1 MESERTAKML
11 QIALGSYD
19 RKELRVQKNYL
30 QEQNIALECTCF
42 QRGSH
47 LLEELHQGRKFDVV
61 ILCSQLEDMSGLEFL
76 MNIRGMEPKPNVVLF
91 DEGRRQNSSAI
102 CMESGDGFC
111 YVGHTELKN
120 LLRELYRMP
129 GRQGQRMERK
139 CQELYESW
147 GIQLPDVNCSYLTY
161 AVGVVYGTSQKL
173 AIRKEILQ
181 AVGEQYD
188 VSVSAVDSGI
198 RRMVDQ
204 LEAKPAAGWLTFK
217 QESGFAEEKPTTGK
231 LIYAIK
237 NHLQRQ
243 KDD

>member
-1 MESERTAKML
+1 MESEHTAKML

-30 QEQNIALECTCF
+30 QEQSIALECTCF

-47 LLEELHQGRKFDVV
+47 LLEELRQGRKFDVV

-76 MNIRGMEPKPNVVLF
+76 MNIRSMDPKPNVVLF

-129 GRQGQRMERK
+129 GRQSRQMERK
-139 CQELYESW
+139 CQELYSSW
-147 GIQLPDVNCSYLTY
+147 GVQLPDVNCSYLTY
-161 AVGVVYGTSQKL
+161 AVGVVYGTTQKL

-198 RRMVDQ
+198 RRMIDQ
-204 LEAKPAAGWLTFK
+204 LEAKPAEGWTKFK
-217 QESGFAEEKPTTGK
+217 AASGFAAEKPTTGK
-231 LIYAIK
+231 LIYAVRHYLVQQK
-237 NHLQRQ
+237 N
-243 KDD
+243 